1 MYSTLLPLDDD
12 LKLNSQTFN
21 WPAKMDPIF
30 EVSQKRLLSRRER
43 AENDLKERM
52 TKFEEQ
58 LTEYH
63 NVIETFKEKEVQYT
77 QFCNTLSCC
86 ACTNEG
92 FTCTNNAFT
101 IMCSTLYRFH
111 VMLTISKLSL
121 TSYLNLERNWKIQE
135 KKQWYSTYT
144 LMTDLLRL
152 FSFVCCLASSFLS
165 FKHLPPPHTHTHTL
179 IVYQ

>member
-43 AENDLKERM
+43 AENDLKERT

-63 NVIETFKEKEVQYT
+63 NVIETFKEKEVKYT

-101 IMCSTLYRFH
+101 IMCCTLCRFH

-135 KKQWYSTYT
+135 KKQWYSTCT

-165 FKHLPPPHTHTHTL
+165 FKHLPPPPPHTHTL